1 VGDLTPSGRDLAVPG
16 RMGRPGPFLPRR
28 SGHAGAGSR
37 RSRDPGGRR
46 HPARPPAAARQ
57 GSGEGGSSLPDRPT
71 VRVDGEGRGH
81 HLTTGP
87 AGRRKTGERLDR
99 VDAEF
104 VEAVARRVAE
114 LLSERTPDEQA
125 MVDAAFVARELSV
138 ERDWVYDHATQ
149 LGGVRLGGPRGR
161 LRFDMSV
168 VRDRLGGAE
177 PSAWRAPARRARRH
191 SGEARPARR
200 QGKTRSKCR
209 RKSGRRGTAAP
220 PRPRGGPDA

>member
-1 VGDLTPSGRDLAVPG
+1 
-16 RMGRPGPFLPRR
+16 M
-28 SGHAGAGSR
+28 
-37 RSRDPGGRR
+37 
-46 HPARPPAAARQ
+46 
-57 GSGEGGSSLPDRPT
+57 
-71 VRVDGEGRGH
+71 
-81 HLTTGP
+81 TTGP
-87 AGRRKTGERLDR
+87 AGRRKTAEKLDR

-114 LLSERTPDEQA
+114 LLADRELDEPT

-168 VRDRLGGAE
+168 VRERLGGAE

-191 SGEARPARR
+191 SGDGRPTRR
-200 QGKTRSKCR
+200 QGKTQSKST
-209 RKSGRRGTAAP
+209 RKNRRRGTAAA

>member
-1 VGDLTPSGRDLAVPG
+1 MRRPAA
-16 RMGRPGPFLPRR
+16 GRPG
-28 SGHAGAGSR
+28 G
-37 RSRDPGGRR
+37 
-46 HPARPPAAARQ
+46 
-57 GSGEGGSSLPDRPT
+57 GEGGSSLPDRPT
-71 VRVDGEGRGH
+71 VRVDGEGRRH
-81 HLTTGP
+81 HLTSGP
-87 AGRRKTGERLDR
+87 AGRRKTADKLDR

-114 LLSERTPDEQA
+114 LLSGRAPDVQA

-191 SGEARPARR
+191 SDDGGRARR
-200 QGKTRSKCR
+200 QGKSTTKTRR
-209 RKSGRRGTAAP
+209 MHGRPGTAAP